1 MPKTPPARFSLGLPA
16 EPPRFGFQVLQTRV
30 AARLCTEHP
39 PAKVI
44 AVVAPT
50 GYGKTV
56 LLSTV
61 YDHYAQQN
69 MECVWVSLDER
80 DQSAERLLGK
90 LEAAVLGGSGAAH
103 PTMALHEGDA
113 PIDQRIDA
121 LTEALSQNE
130 GSVMLFLDNLNQCAD
145 GELQALL
152 DALVFQTPSWVYV
165 VLASTRGLSMNRARA
180 RLEGRLRDVTTEDLS
195 LDRDEVRALLGAPLC
210 ELVGA
215 EGLELLQRVTE
226 GWPAAVRLSQI
237 VLASAR
243 DPLEALRQFSG
254 SDSDL
259 AELLNRQVLHGF
271 DADLRQFLL
280 ELSLLRNYSAELAAE
295 ATGNPEAARYVDDL
309 LRRNVFV
316 IPLDRSQSWFRL
328 HALFRDF
335 LLNEAERSLTEKRK
349 HQVRARAAH
358 WCEKREALRDA
369 VDYALAAGDNQLAG
383 RILERN
389 AAVFVR
395 DLGSLHLYIAWVEQL
410 LEAEAEIGWEPDLWY
425 VWALVFYRRYDYAR
439 LQIERIDRRIEAART
454 AGEEAG
460 FLEVLSRRAQLIR
473 SAIDIYTDQIEV
485 GHRKAL
491 DWLQEAHGDDPFD
504 IATMAAAASIYLAS
518 MYDFVE
524 ARKQTRIA
532 QHAIQQARSAYG
544 LGWVTTLTAM
554 IPMYEGD
561 IGTASQDLKA
571 AFVRARRDVG
581 AMAGITGT
589 IALVAADCAVTMGED
604 VEAREFLKIGLRRA
618 QTHGVADTAV
628 CGLGAALRLWSG
640 EDDELLKLA
649 QLREIAAGYPPRVSI
664 MFSCHL
670 AQRLIRLG
678 RLDEAQQEASQL
690 GIGVSSAEGLSRAT
704 VKTGIARADELIQ
717 QTELELLIAQGRLR
731 QAEALA
737 AEASRQARKAGRM
750 GHLVELSLAEMAL
763 DVQSQSLVKAA
774 GHLTRAVSI
783 ATKRHIR
790 RPFRD
795 RAEVI
800 AGLVNETKPQSWG
813 FALDEERR
821 FFAEICRSLPALNVS
836 LLDQL
841 DRLDVE
847 PTLLEKPTARE
858 MEMLQLV
865 EAGLSNQQLADRL
878 SVSVATVKWHLYNLY
893 TKLGVSSRSAALA
906 RARALNLL
914 NR

>member
-1 MPKTPPARFSLGLPA
+1 MPKTPSARVPLTLPA
-16 EPPRFGFQVLQTRV
+16 EPPRFGFSVLQTGV
-30 AARLCTEHP
+30 AGRLCADRP
-39 PAKVI
+39 PAKAI

-61 YDHYAQQN
+61 YDHYAQGGVD
-69 MECVWVSLDER
+69 CVWVSLDER
-80 DQSAERLLGK
+80 DHTPDRLIGK
-90 LEAAVLGGSGAAH
+90 LEAAIFGGVDAAH

-121 LTEALSQNE
+121 LVEALSQYE
-130 GSVMLFLDNLNQCAD
+130 GTVMLFLDNLNQCAE
-145 GELQALL
+145 GELQGLL

-165 VLASTRGLSMNRARA
+165 AMASTRSLTMNRARA
-180 RLEGRLRDVTTEDLS
+180 RLEGRLRDVGTQELS
-195 LDRDEVRALLGAPLC
+195 LDRDEVRAMLGPQIV
-210 ELVGA
+210 ETIGE
-215 EGLELLQRVTE
+215 EGLNLLHRLTE
-226 GWPAAVRLSQI
+226 GWPAAVRLSQL
-237 VLASAR
+237 VLSTAR
-243 DPLEALRQFSG
+243 DPSEALAQFSG
-254 SDSDL
+254 RDSDL
-259 AELLNRQVLHGF
+259 ADLLNRQVLGGF
-271 DADLRQFLL
+271 EPDLRQFLL

-295 ATGNPEAARYVDDL
+295 ATGNPDAARYVEEL

-316 IPLDRSQSWFRL
+316 IPLDRSQTWFRL

-335 LLNEAERSLTEKRK
+335 LLNEAERTLTAKRK
-349 HQVRARAAH
+349 QQVRARAAH
-358 WCEKREALRDA
+358 WSEKREALRDA
-369 VDYALAAGDNQLAG
+369 VDYALAAADNELAG

-410 LEAEAEIGWEPDLWY
+410 LQADTEIGWELDLWY
-425 VWALVFYRRYDYAR
+425 VWALVFHRRYDYAR
-439 LQIERIDRRIEAART
+439 QQIERIERRIEAARQR
-454 AGEEAG
+454 GEDAS
-460 FLEVLSRRAQLIR
+460 LIEVLSRRASLIR
-473 SAIDIYTDQIEV
+473 TAIDIYTDQLEL

-491 DWLQEAHGDDPFD
+491 EWLRHSDDDDPFD
-504 IATMAAAASIYLAS
+504 VATMASAASIHLAS
-518 MYDFVE
+518 TYDFVE
-524 ARKQTRIA
+524 ARKLTRVA

-544 LGWVTTLTAM
+544 LGWVTTLSAM
-554 IPMYEGD
+554 VPLYEGD
-561 IGTASQDLKA
+561 VGAASQDLKA

-581 AMAGITGT
+581 TTAGITST
-589 IALVAADCAVTMGED
+589 IALVVADCAVTMGD
-604 VEAREFLKIGLRRA
+604 DGEAREMLKIGLRRA
-618 QTHGVADTAV
+618 QTHGITDTVV
-628 CGLGAALRLWSG
+628 CGLHAALRLWNG

-649 QLREIAAGYPPRVSI
+649 QLREIAASYPPRVSV
-664 MFSCHL
+664 MFACHL
-670 AQRLIRLG
+670 IQRLIRLG
-678 RLDEAQQEASQL
+678 RLDEAQQEAAHL
-690 GIGVSSAEGLSRAT
+690 GIGSGDSASRAQAR
-704 VKTGIARADELIQ
+704 TGTARADELIM
-717 QTELELLIAQGRLR
+717 QTELELLIAEGRLR

-737 AEASRQARKAGRM
+737 AEAVRQARKVGRM

-763 DVQSQSLVKAA
+763 EVQGQNLVKAA
-774 GHLTRAVSI
+774 GHLTRAISI

-821 FFAEICRSLPALNVS
+821 FFAEICRTLPALNVS
-836 LLDQL
+836 LIDQL

-878 SVSVATVKWHLYNLY
+878 AVSVATVKWHLYNLY
-893 TKLGVSSRSAALA
+893 TTLGVSSRSAALA
-906 RARALNLL
+906 RARALNWLT
-914 NR
+914 R